1 MATAENKPKY
11 ADLANEAILA
21 LKERSGS
28 SLAAIKKYIA
38 SKYPA
43 FDFQPQHLRAA
54 LKRGVTN
61 ETYTMVKAS
70 YKISANAKKDILAKL
85 DGKPAPKAKKAPAA
99 APAAAPVKKSKPK
112 APASKTKKA
121 PTKGKAAATKKVT
134 KPKEKK
140 VKAPPAAA
148 PAAAPA
154 AKKTKK
160 APAAAPATS
169 PKKKPPAPA
178 KKAKSPAKKAKKVT
192 KK

>member
-1 MATAENKPKY
+1 MATADNKPKY

-54 LKRGVTN
+54 LKRGVAN
-61 ETYTMVKAS
+61 ETYAMVKAS
-70 YKISANAKKDILAKL
+70 YKITPNAKKEIIAKL
-85 DGKPAPKAKKAPAA
+85 DGKPVPKAKKAPAA
-99 APAAAPVKKSKPK
+99 APAAAAPAKKSKPK
-112 APASKTKKA
+112 TPAAPKAKKA
-121 PTKGKAAATKKVT
+121 PAKGKAPAKKST

-140 VKAPPAAA
+140 PK
-148 PAAAPA
+148 
-154 AKKTKK
+154 
-160 APAAAPATS
+160 AAPATAAPVVKKAKKTAAATSPS